1 MVIVKAF
8 FTSSGLAL
16 GDSRSAPPLFNTD
29 AKIIQRMGPMLQRV
43 LIVDPQPAAARLLS
57 ELMRDIA
64 RSQICIAETRQ
75 KAMRLA
81 EGFDPQIIFADLG
94 PAPVD
99 GVALT
104 RELRRSTLACR
115 YAPVI
120 MVTGQATAGGIL
132 AARDAGVH
140 EFLRR
145 PFTLKDLLRRLEAVT
160 LRQRD
165 WVEAVG
171 YVGPDRRRFNSGDYS
186 GALKRRSDTRAT
198 PDSERLAQAV
208 KILRS
213 AIAAIGSD
221 PSQAMRSMQA
231 QVTDLRKCGMSVADL
246 KLTTAAIDFGRYLD
260 EIERKGPPY
269 DAAQLSHKAGALL
282 AYMPKDEPVP
292 A

>member
-1 MVIVKAF
+1 M
-8 FTSSGLAL
+8 
-16 GDSRSAPPLFNTD
+16 FNTD
-29 AKIIQRMGPMLQRV
+29 AKIIQRMAPLMQRV
-43 LIVDPQPAAARLLS
+43 MIVDPQAASARLIG

-64 RSQICIAETRQ
+64 RSQIWVAETRE
-75 KAMRLA
+75 KAIRLA
-81 EGFDPQIIFADLG
+81 NSYDPHIIFVELG
-94 PAPVD
+94 PQPLD
-99 GVALT
+99 GVAFT
-104 RELRRSTLACR
+104 RELRRSHMSCR

-120 MVTGQATAGGIL
+120 MVTGQATAAGIL
-132 AARDAGVH
+132 AARDGGVH

-145 PFTLKDLLRRLEAVT
+145 PFTMKDLLRRLEAVT

-186 GALKRRSDTRAT
+186 GALKRRSDARAT
-198 PDSERLAQAV
+198 PDSERMAQAL

-213 AIAAIGSD
+213 AINAVGTD

-260 EIERKGPPY
+260 EVERKGTPY
-269 DAAQLSHKAGALL
+269 DQEQLSLKAAPLL
-282 AYMPKDEPVP
+282 AYMPKD
-292 A
+292 ADANAFAA